1 MSSAIEGLRPKGLWG
16 HFEKL
21 SEIPRPSKHEEVV
34 LDYLKNMFT
43 EKGLEWKQDKA
54 GNIIVRKNGTN
65 GGEESSPLVIQSH
78 VDMVCEKNREKE
90 HDFMKEGITLV
101 RDGKYLT
108 ADGTTLGADNGIGVA
123 VMLALLDMPN
133 EIKMPPL
140 ECLFTV
146 DEETGLNGAFDL
158 DGSLI
163 NGKRMLNLDTEEWG
177 CIYVGCA
184 GGGDTLMNL
193 PINYIEVPSDFL
205 KFEISVEGLQG
216 GHSGVNINEDRGNA
230 IVFLAQILD
239 KLTDGVTTS
248 LVSIKGGDKQNAI
261 PREAQA
267 IVYIDPSEV
276 ATAQIII
283 DKRKKALADEF
294 GVREPNLIV
303 KFSPMDRV
311 LRISRQAFLSDSKT
325 KGVDNIGD
333 LVFDEQSQRSLI
345 NLLRILPHGVL
356 KYSHS
361 IPDLV
366 ETSNNL
372 ARIKRIENEYEIL
385 CSSRSSIAGAIE
397 AIRERIAIMGKTCGA
412 TCSQADYY
420 PGWKPDLNSSLLK
433 TTKEVYEKCLGKEPE
448 VAAIHAGLE
457 CGVIGEKVD
466 GMEMVSIGPTI
477 TGAHSPDERVE
488 IESVS
493 LFWDMLIELLSELA
507 ETG

>member
-1 MSSAIEGLRPKGLWG
+1 MSSIIEGLRPKGLWG

-43 EKGLEWKQDKA
+43 EKDLEWKQDKA
-54 GNIIVRKNGTN
+54 GNIIVRENGTN
-65 GGEESSPLVIQSH
+65 GGEGSSPLVIQSH

-133 EIKMPPL
+133 EVKMPPL

-163 NGKRMLNLDTEEWG
+163 DGKRMLNLDTEEWG

-193 PINYIEVPSDFL
+193 PINYIEVPSDLL

-239 KLTDGVTTS
+239 KLIEDVTTS
-248 LVSIKGGDKQNAI
+248 LASIKGGDKQNAI

-283 DKRKKALADEF
+283 DKRKEALADEF
-294 GVREPNLIV
+294 GVRESNLIV
-303 KFSPMDRV
+303 KFSPMDDEDV
-311 LRISRQAFLSDSKT
+311 
-325 KGVDNIGD
+325 

>member
-1 MSSAIEGLRPKGLWG
+1 MSSAIEGLRPKSLWS

-21 SEIPRPSKHEEVV
+21 SEIPRPSKHEEEV
-34 LDYLKNMFT
+34 LEYLKNMFT
-43 EKGLEWKQDKA
+43 EKDLEWEQDEA
-54 GNIIVRKNGTN
+54 GNIVVRKNGTN
-65 GGEESSPLVIQSH
+65 GGENSSPLVIQSH

-101 RDGKYLT
+101 KDGKYLT

-123 VMLALLDMPN
+123 IMLALLDASN
-133 EIKMPPL
+133 EVKMPPL

-158 DGSLI
+158 DGSI
-163 NGKRMLNLDTEEWG
+163 IKGKRMLNLDTEEWG
-177 CIYVGCA
+177 CICVGCA
-184 GGGDTLMNL
+184 GGGDTIMNL
-193 PINYIEVPSDFL
+193 PVNYTKAASDFL

-239 KLTDGVTTS
+239 RLENGVRTS
-248 LVSIKGGDKQNAI
+248 LASIKGGDKQNAI

-267 IVYIDPSEV
+267 VVYIEPSEV
-276 ATAQIII
+276 TTAQIII
-283 DKRKKALADEF
+283 DKRKEALADEF
-294 GVREPNLIV
+294 GVREPGLTV
-303 KFSPMDRV
+303 KFSPMDDGDVSV
-311 LRISRQAFLSDSKT
+311 L
-325 KGVDNIGD
+325 
-333 LVFDEQSQRSLI
+333 DEQSQRSLI

-361 IPDLV
+361 IPELV

-372 ARIKRIENEYEIL
+372 ARVKQVENGYEIL

-412 TCSQADYY
+412 KCSQADYY
-420 PGWKPDLNSSLLK
+420 PGWKPDLNSALLK
-433 TTKEVYEKCLGKEPE
+433 TTKEVYKKCLGKEPE
-448 VAAIHAGLE
+448 VGAIHAGLE
-457 CGVIGEKVD
+457 CGVIGEKVG
-466 GMEMVSIGPTI
+466 GMEMVSMGPTI

-488 IESVS
+488 IESVA
-493 LFWDMLIELLSELA
+493 LFWDMLIELLDELA
-507 ETG
+507 ETGA

>member
-1 MSSAIEGLRPKGLWG
+1 
-16 HFEKL
+16 
-21 SEIPRPSKHEEVV
+21 
-34 LDYLKNMFT
+34 
-43 EKGLEWKQDKA
+43 
-54 GNIIVRKNGTN
+54 
-65 GGEESSPLVIQSH
+65 
-78 VDMVCEKNREKE
+78 
-90 HDFMKEGITLV
+90 MKEGITLV

-239 KLTDGVTTS
+239 KLTEGVTTS
-248 LVSIKGGDKQNAI
+248 LASIKGGDKQNAI

-303 KFSPMDRV
+303 KFSPMDDEDV
-311 LRISRQAFLSDSKT
+311 M
-325 KGVDNIGD
+325 
-333 LVFDEQSQRSLI
+333 VFDEQSQRSLI

>member
-1 MSSAIEGLRPKGLWG
+1 MSSAIKGLRPKSLWS

-21 SEIPRPSKHEEVV
+21 SEIPRPSKHEEKI
-34 LDYLKNMFT
+34 LEYLKNMFT
-43 EKGLEWKQDKA
+43 EKGLEWKQDNA
-54 GNIIVRKNGTN
+54 GNIIVRKNGTG
-65 GGEESSPLVIQSH
+65 GGEESQSLVIQSH

-123 VMLALLDMPN
+123 VMLALLDRPDDV
-133 EIKMPPL
+133 KMPPL

-163 NGKRMLNLDTEEWG
+163 EGKRMLNLDTEEWG
-177 CIYVGCA
+177 CICVGCA

-193 PINYIEVPSDFL
+193 PVNYVERPSDFL

-230 IVFLAQILD
+230 IVFIAQILD
-239 KLTDGVTTS
+239 KLTEEVATS
-248 LVSIKGGDKQNAI
+248 LASIEGGDKQNAI
-261 PREAQA
+261 PREARA
-267 IVYIDPSEV
+267 VVYIDPSEV

-283 DKRKKALADEF
+283 DKRKEALADEF
-294 GVREPNLIV
+294 GVREPGLTV
-303 KFSPMDRV
+303 KFSPEDDKDV
-311 LRISRQAFLSDSKT
+311 P
-325 KGVDNIGD
+325 
-333 LVFDEQSQRSLI
+333 VFDGASQKNLI
-345 NLLRILPHGVL
+345 NLIRTLPHGVL

-361 IPDLV
+361 IPNLV
-366 ETSNNL
+366 ETSNNI
-372 ARIKRIENEYEIL
+372 ARVKRLENGYEIL
-385 CSSRSSIAGAIE
+385 CSSRSSISGALE
-397 AIRERIAIMGKTCGA
+397 AVRERIAIMGKICGA
-412 TCSQADYY
+412 ECSQADYY

-433 TTKEVYEKCLGKEPE
+433 TTKEVYERCLGKEPE

-457 CGVIGEKVD
+457 CGVIGEKVE

-477 TGAHSPDERVE
+477 TGAHSPDESVE

-493 LFWDMLIELLSELA
+493 LFWDMLIELLGELA
-507 ETG
+507 ETGT